1 MLNQLGTLATA
12 AATTATSLISEYT
25 QATRR
30 AVNHM
35 LQLRESVLLND
46 WNQVS
51 ILLQQQND
59 ENETI
64 TDPRDTPTLEQ
75 EERMIIQNEALRKV
89 VLFKLTKALLNKA
102 EGPPISESIDLSSYP
117 LDNMRMDLLSTVE
130 IDDGLKEAKKMNS
143 IEGDVKVLV
152 ETSSIIRKLRRGL
165 IAIEEAGSN
174 YVDKSHYNPNKNAAT
189 TVVSKSSEGAASE
202 WSTVVIVTVIFI
214 S

>member
-1 MLNQLGTLATA
+1 LFLRRFFDTGNNASVSTHKLNVKQDRQDLLSVDHLLESKKNKLSNQPKNAGTVAMLNQLGTIAPA

-89 VLFKLTKALLNKA
+89 VLFKLTKALLNKT
-102 EGPPISESIDLSSYP
+102 EG
-117 LDNMRMDLLSTVE
+117 
-130 IDDGLKEAKKMNS
+130 K
-143 IEGDVKVLV
+143 
-152 ETSSIIRKLRRGL
+152 
-165 IAIEEAGSN
+165 
-174 YVDKSHYNPNKNAAT
+174 
-189 TVVSKSSEGAASE
+189 
-202 WSTVVIVTVIFI
+202 
-214 S
+214 